1 MADEAETLAGD
12 RPDKALLL
20 AGVAD
25 GLANRVDVTG
35 DRRFRHDSAA
45 PYCLQQ
51 VVLANDAVA
60 VPDEMQQQVEDLRP
74 DRHDSRAMCELPA
87 FRVQHVAA
95 KRELHVGTPWP
106 SASVPLPGN
115 WRMLP
120 SMDSTATRD

>member
-35 DRRFRHDSAA
+35 DRRFRDDPAA
-45 PYCLQQ
+45 PYRLQQ

-74 DRHDSRAMCELPA
+74 DGHDFRAMCELPA
-87 FRVQHVAA
+87 FRVEHVAA
-95 KRELHVGTPWP
+95 KRELHVGTPLAECL
-106 SASVPLPGN
+106 SSLAGQLANASVH
-115 WRMLP
+115 
-120 SMDSTATRD
+120 